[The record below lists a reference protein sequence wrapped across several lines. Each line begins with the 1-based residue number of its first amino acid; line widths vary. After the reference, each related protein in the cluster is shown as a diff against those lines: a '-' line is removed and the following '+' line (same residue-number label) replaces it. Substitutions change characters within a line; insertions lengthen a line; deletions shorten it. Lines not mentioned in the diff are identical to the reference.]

1 MNAYKVELLIINFD
15 GLTAEEIKVEI
26 ENANYGNDCIAPDVK
41 KMEVKDIGEWSDDH
55 PLNHNHTAETEY
67 KRLFP

>member
-1 MNAYKVELLIINFD
+1 
-15 GLTAEEIKVEI
+15 
-26 ENANYGNDCIAPDVK
+26 
-41 KMEVKDIGEWSDDH
+41 MEVKDIGEWSDDH